1 MTASMAP
8 SPSAATLPAA
18 SALISLQMKCLYEQ
32 QAMKRDRHK
41 LKMALLLAQQQQQ
54 SILN

>member
-1 MTASMAP
+1 MAP
-8 SPSAATLPAA
+8 SPSTAATLPAA